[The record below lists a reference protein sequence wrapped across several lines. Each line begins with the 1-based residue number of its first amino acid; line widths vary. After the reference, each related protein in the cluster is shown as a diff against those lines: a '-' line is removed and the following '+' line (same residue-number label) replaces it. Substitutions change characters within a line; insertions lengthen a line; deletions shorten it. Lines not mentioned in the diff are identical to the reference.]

1 MPRIPAYGLSGPISA
16 HDEPLGRNEVIMADE
31 MTQKRVVV
39 GYFREGGDAHRALN
53 ALLDEGFSA
62 SQIGAAFR
70 SEPLTGTRTAASPST
85 RAGEGSRDEQ
95 IDAADAAGELEPRRT
110 TDKLYTGT
118 TNSSISGPT
127 SGTGGV
133 TPAGLSPG
141 SGDLFSGP
149 SAHGGIP
156 GGEIPTN
163 LPSDLPHELPS
174 QFDRPAETER
184 RGVSANRAPWA
195 EEARRTFRERRAGE
209 TQGQTQARKSNEES
223 MNFGTG
229 EGHLNLGEGEWD
241 YSPRDFENSFSG
253 MGVEPAPARYFSGAL
268 RQGGAIL
275 TVEAGARAAEAE
287 SILERHNGR
296 VRVETESQVETGT
309 DRWESAHEGA
319 RVHVFGQIG
328 HHYRSASGAQLDERK
343 AS

>member
-1 MPRIPAYGLSGPISA
+1 MT
-16 HDEPLGRNEVIMADE
+16 DE

-39 GYFREGGDAHRALN
+39 GYFREGADAHRALN

-62 SQIGAAFR
+62 SQVGAAFR
-70 SEPLTGTRTAASPST
+70 SEPLSGNLTGNRPGTGSETRT
-85 RAGEGSRDEQ
+85 GEAREEQ
-95 IDAADAAGELEPRRT
+95 IATADASGELEPRRT

-149 SAHGGIP
+149 TPHGGIP
-156 GGEIPTN
+156 GADTPSN
-163 LPSDLPHELPS
+163 LPSELKHELPS
-174 QFDRPAETER
+174 QFDRPAE
-184 RGVSANRAPWA
+184 RGSAPVSAGHAPWI
-195 EEARRTFRERRAGE
+195 EEARRTFRDRHSRE
-209 TQGQTQARKSNEES
+209 GQNQQRKNDES
-223 MNFGTG
+223 MNFGSG
-229 EGHLNLGEGEWD
+229 EGHLALNEGEWD
-241 YSPRDFENSFSG
+241 YSPQDFEHSFSG
-253 MGVEPAPARYFSGAL
+253 MGMEPAPARYFSGAL

-275 TVEAGARAAEAE
+275 TVEAGPRAEEAEA
-287 SILERHNGR
+287 ILERHNGR
-296 VRVETESQVETGT
+296 VRIETESQAGTGT
-309 DRWESAHEGA
+309 DRWEAAHEGA

-328 HHYRSASGAQLDERK
+328 HHYRSASGTRLEERK